1 MLDVKDDNPLPKGSA
16 GPPNPFN
23 RSILVLTPQR
33 ALKFTALTIERHYVW
48 LTALS
53 FLSHSSMG
61 LHDLAALPPVPQE
74 EIASPTPNQ
83 AALRRN
89 PIRDS
94 IRVAKGRPRPMPKG
108 KRSFPGTSIPVPELP
123 TEDLESLNSMAA
135 DAPHV
140 PRFSNHNHHNRKR
153 SNTAPRPP
161 ALHTIRSFSSQG
173 TMPSSH
179 SGTTAGS
186 AETYFSP
193 VPPPSLPPA
202 IASGASSSISRRTSE
217 ASGRTTNT
225 AASNMFDMG
234 TVRMEAFIDHHAEQ
248 INRPRAAPPPPLPR
262 QRHVRKTSSQWS
274 QGRYEYDAPSVDDSD
289 LSFRPDDP
297 FRGF

>member
-1 MLDVKDDNPLPKGSA
+1 MRQSNSSIVTIQSVLDVKDDNPLPKGTNS
-16 GPPNPFN
+16 PNPFN

-33 ALKFTALTIERHYVW
+33 ALKFTALTVERHYVW

-53 FLSHSSMG
+53 FLSHSSIG
-61 LHDLAALPPVPQE
+61 LHELAAFPPAPRE
-74 EIASPTPNQ
+74 EASSPTPPH

-108 KRSFPGTSIPVPELP
+108 KRSFPGTALPELP
-123 TEDLESLNSMAA
+123 ADGLDMAA

-140 PRFSNHNHHNRKR
+140 PRFSTHNRKR

-161 ALHTIRSFSSQG
+161 GLHAIRSFSSQG

-186 AETYFSP
+186 SEHYYSS
-193 VPPPSLPPA
+193 VPPPVLPA
-202 IASGASSSISRRTSE
+202 GVGSGRSSISRTSE

-234 TVRMEAFIDHHAEQ
+234 TVRMEAFIDRHAQE
-248 INRPRAAPPPPLPR
+248 INRSRGAPPPRPR
-262 QRHVRKTSSQWS
+262 HIRKTSSNWS
-274 QGRYEYDAPSVDDSD
+274 QGRYDFDAPSIHESEI
-289 LSFRPDDP
+289 SFRSDP

>member
-1 MLDVKDDNPLPKGSA
+1 MKDDNPMPKGA
-16 GPPNPFN
+16 NTAAPFN

-33 ALKFTALTIERHYVW
+33 ALKFTALTVERHYVW

-53 FLSHSSMG
+53 FLSHSSVG
-61 LHDLAALPPVPQE
+61 LQDLAAFPPAPQE
-74 EIASPTPNQ
+74 EAASPPH

-94 IRVAKGRPRPMPKG
+94 IRVAKGKPRPMPKG
-108 KRSFPGTSIPVPELP
+108 KRSFPSAPVPELP
-123 TEDLESLNSMAA
+123 SPGELDNMAA

-140 PRFSNHNHHNRKR
+140 PRFSNHSSHHHTRKR

-161 ALHTIRSFSSQG
+161 ALHAIRSFSSQG

-179 SGTTAGS
+179 SGTAHS
-186 AETYFSP
+186 NEPYFSP
-193 VPPPSLPPA
+193 VAPPALPPG
-202 IASGASSSISRRTSE
+202 IRSGRSSISRTSE
-217 ASGRTTNT
+217 GSGRTTNT
-225 AASNMFDMG
+225 FDVG

-248 INRPRAAPPPPLPR
+248 INRPRPMPIAAKT
-262 QRHVRKTSSQWS
+262 RHARKASSQWS
-274 QGRYEYDAPSVDDSD
+274 QYDAPSVDESE
-289 LSFRPDDP
+289 LSFRSDP

>member
-1 MLDVKDDNPLPKGSA
+1 MLDVKDDNPLPKSPGNST
-16 GPPNPFN
+16 PFN

-33 ALKFTALTIERHYVW
+33 ALKFTALTVERHYVW

-61 LHDLAALPPVPQE
+61 LHDLAALPPAPQE
-74 EIASPTPNQ
+74 EAGSSIPSQAS
-83 AALRRN
+83 LRRN

-108 KRSFPGTSIPVPELP
+108 KRSFPGTADPVPEVP
-123 TEDLESLNSMAA
+123 AADIESLNSMAA

-161 ALHTIRSFSSQG
+161 ALHAIRSFSSQG

-179 SGTTAGS
+179 SGTTIGS
-186 AETYFSP
+186 PEPYFSP
-193 VPPPSLPPA
+193 VPPPSLPPG
-202 IASGASSSISRRTSE
+202 IGSGPASISRRTSE
-217 ASGRTTNT
+217 ASGRTTHT
-225 AASNMFDMG
+225 TASNMFDMG
-234 TVRMEAFIDHHAEQ
+234 TVRMEAFIDNHADQ
-248 INRPRAAPPPPLPR
+248 INRPRGAPR
-262 QRHVRKTSSQWS
+262 SRHVRKASSQWS
-274 QGRYEYDAPSVDDSD
+274 QGRYDYDAPSVNDSE

>member
-1 MLDVKDDNPLPKGSA
+1 MLDVKDDNPLPKGTST
-16 GPPNPFN
+16 GNPFN

-33 ALKFTALTIERHYVW
+33 ALKFTALTVERHYVW

-61 LHDLAALPPVPQE
+61 LHDLAALPPAPQE
-74 EIASPTPNQ
+74 EVASPIPQQ

-94 IRVAKGRPRPMPKG
+94 IRVAKGRPRPVP
-108 KRSFPGTSIPVPELP
+108 KRSFASAPMPELP
-123 TEDLESLNSMAA
+123 PNSLENINSMAA

-140 PRFSNHNHHNRKR
+140 PRFSSHNNIHARKR
-153 SNTAPRPP
+153 SNTAPRAP
-161 ALHTIRSFSSQG
+161 ALHAIRSFSSQG

-179 SGTTAGS
+179 SGTTGS
-186 AETYFSP
+186 SETYFST
-193 VPPPSLPPA
+193 VPPPGFPPGMR
-202 IASGASSSISRRTSE
+202 SGRSSISRTSE
-217 ASGRTTNT
+217 ASGRTSNTN
-225 AASNMFDMG
+225 ASNAFDVG

-248 INRPRAAPPPPLPR
+248 INRPRGGPPR
-262 QRHVRKTSSQWS
+262 TRHVRKSSSHKSSSQWS
-274 QGRYEYDAPSVDDSD
+274 QGQWSQSRYAPSVDDSE
-289 LSFRPDDP
+289 LSFRSDDP

>member
-1 MLDVKDDNPLPKGSA
+1 MPKGIGSST
-16 GPPNPFN
+16 PFN

-61 LHDLAALPPVPQE
+61 LQELAALPPVPQQE
-74 EIASPTPNQ
+74 GSAPPPTAS
-83 AALRRN
+83 LRRN

-108 KRSFPGTSIPVPELP
+108 KRSFNSAGAPAPVPEVP
-123 TEDLESLNSMAA
+123 GGSIDLAA

-140 PRFSNHNHHNRKR
+140 PRFSSHNRKR

-161 ALHTIRSFSSQG
+161 ALQTLRSFSSQG

-179 SGTTAGS
+179 SGTTVGS
-186 AETYFSP
+186 PELFYP
-193 VPPPSLPPA
+193 PMPPPSLPA
-202 IASGASSSISRRTSE
+202 GIGSRRSSVSRRTSE
-217 ASGRTTNT
+217 ASGR
-225 AASNMFDMG
+225 ASSTGQGHMFDMG

-248 INRPRAAPPPPLPR
+248 INRPPPR
-262 QRHVRKTSSQWS
+262 QRPRHVRQTSSQWS
-274 QGRYEYDAPSVDDSD
+274 QNRYDFDAPSINDSEM
-289 LSFRPDDP
+289 SFRPDDP